1 VKLVRKSVR
10 VLKGASQFKVRAEGG
25 ATAAA
30 RHPPDAAEPKGGI
43 FCLPAFV
50 EDDGRIS
57 FSRCRLPQFFLH
69 VPKS

>member
-1 VKLVRKSVR
+1 MRLVRKSVR

-30 RHPPDAAEPKGGI
+30 RHPPGAAEPKGGI

-50 EDDGRIS
+50 EDGGQIS